1 MPKPKGPVTVLF
13 PRRSDGGERPPRLAA
28 DAKALHPS
36 GSGLQDRAGSKEQA
50 SADADG
56 SPGPFRL
63 HLCPPPATTEP
74 DRRTNPGGLPRDAV
88 PEDLDSNATAR
99 KLLSRGPGS
108 WSGDYPTAS

>member
-13 PRRSDGGERPPRLAA
+13 PRRTHGGESLPRSTA

-36 GSGLQDRAGSKEQA
+36 GAGLLERGGSKEQA
-50 SADADG
+50 SADADA

-63 HLCPPPATTEP
+63 HLCPPPAMTEP

-88 PEDLDSNATAR
+88 PEDLDSHPISQ